1 MFIKIPKSGVPATVK
16 KQIEL
21 DLPDPKEYAGW
32 KFKGY
37 KWINPQDLNTKHNGY
52 TDNTVRRGG
61 TPDNE
66 SLEALLRKGLDT
78 SKLTISICPEDNV
91 IDGFTRVQKLI
102 QIGYSEWIVALYDR
116 DEAEKTEFQSETI
129 DYLDDMRLGANQ
141 GDGSTPATVE
151 DFLEIGKKRFAKRKN
166 KSSLA
171 VERWVYSIPNSFSK
185 KQVEGIANNIFKH
198 YKRQGVVE
206 KLNRDQAEKLVDA
219 LAPESELVNTK
230 SPTYAI
236 RLFNKIAKAKIDNT
250 SPIDFVTFHS
260 DATTHKEI
268 DDGRRAVIKVLDE
281 LHSQY
286 LAYAE
291 AYYKDSTKWW
301 KNLGALPQKIDH
313 EDPNKLA

>member
-1 MFIKIPKSGVPATVK
+1 MFIKIPKSGVPARVK

-21 DLPDPKEYAGW
+21 ELPDPKEYAGW

-66 SLEALLRKGLDT
+66 SLEELLRRGLDT

-91 IDGFTRVQKLI
+91 INGFTRVQKLI
-102 QIGYSEWIVALYDR
+102 QIGYSEWIVALYER
-116 DEAEKTEFQSETI
+116 DEAGKTEFQDDFI

-151 DFLEIGKKRFAKRKN
+151 DFLEIGKKRFAKREN
-166 KSSLA
+166 QSSLA

-185 KQVEGIANNIFKH
+185 KQVEGIANNIYKH

-206 KLNRDQAEKLVDA
+206 KFNRDQAEKLVDA

-236 RLFNKIAKAKIDNT
+236 RLFNKIAKAKIDNAD
-250 SPIDFVTFHS
+250 PIDFVTFHS

-281 LHSQY
+281 LHLQY

-291 AYYKDSTKWW
+291 AYYKNSAKWW
-301 KNLGALPQKIDH
+301 NNLGALPQKIDY